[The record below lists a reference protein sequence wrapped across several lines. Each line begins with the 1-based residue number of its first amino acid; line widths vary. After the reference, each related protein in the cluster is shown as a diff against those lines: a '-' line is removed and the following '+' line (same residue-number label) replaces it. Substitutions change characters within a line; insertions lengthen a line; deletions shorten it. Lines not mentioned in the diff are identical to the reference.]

1 MAASRPAE
9 HAMTMIGVPVR
20 VLVADDHHLTLT
32 GLKAL
37 IEAEPDLQV
46 VAEARDIQLAARLAR
61 ELQPDVSVLGL
72 SQSGTGAA
80 QVAQA
85 LRAECRVVVLA
96 AQEERLYV
104 RRLLQ
109 AGIAGYVLKTSPS
122 SDVIRAVKAVAD
134 GGVYLDP
141 VIAGLVISHGRK
153 NASKERDIAI
163 AELSDREAE
172 VLQLIAVGYS
182 GKEVSARLTI
192 SPKTV
197 ETYKRRARQKLGI
210 QTRVELV
217 RYASN
222 CGWLDDR

>member
-1 MAASRPAE
+1 MDASLPAE
-9 HAMTMIGVPVR
+9 RAVIMTGVPVR

-32 GLKAL
+32 GLKTL
-37 IEAEPDLQV
+37 IEREPGLQV
-46 VAEARDIQLAARLAR
+46 VAEAQDIQLAARLAK
-61 ELQPDVSVLGL
+61 ELQPDVAILGL
-72 SQSGTGAA
+72 SNLGIGAA
-80 QVAQA
+80 QIVQA
-85 LRAECRVVVLA
+85 LRAECPVVVLA

-104 RRLLQ
+104 RRLVQ
-109 AGIAGYVLKTSPS
+109 AGIAGYVLKRSPA
-122 SDVIRAVKAVAD
+122 SDVIRAVEAVAQ

-141 VIAGLVISHGRK
+141 VIAGLVISRGRK
-153 NASKERDIAI
+153 NSSKERDIAV
-163 AELSDREAE
+163 AELSEREAE
-172 VLQLIAVGYS
+172 VLQLIAFGYS